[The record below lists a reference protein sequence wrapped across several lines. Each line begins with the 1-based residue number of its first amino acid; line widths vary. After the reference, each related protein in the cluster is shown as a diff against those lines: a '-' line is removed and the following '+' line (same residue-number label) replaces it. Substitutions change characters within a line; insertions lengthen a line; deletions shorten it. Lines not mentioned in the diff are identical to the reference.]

1 MDSHTCERLLY
12 IPAAWTHR
20 PSVAVIL
27 FLECVCAGCASVSAI
42 LEKIMLATNMLCVE
56 FASSRST

>member
-1 MDSHTCERLLY
+1 MDSDTCERLLHL
-12 IPAAWTHR
+12 PAACTHR

-42 LEKIMLATNMLCVE
+42 QEKIC
-56 FASSRST
+56 